1 MKLVNAIRCGDYQ
14 SFQTVL
20 SKTNVDV
27 TKIVYGQDRYN
38 LLHLSAYFN
47 QEICIKYLIE
57 YVKYGLVLE
66 KNDPKREN

>member
-1 MKLVNAIRCGDYQ
+1 MKLVNAIRSGDYQ

-20 SKTNVDV
+20 SRTNMDV
-27 TKIVYGQDRYN
+27 TKIVFGQDGYN

-57 YVKYGLVLE
+57 
-66 KNDPKREN
+66 